1 MAIFNK
7 ISLGIL
13 LSGLF
18 ICRVGATDV
27 QVDDLPAFALDGIG
41 VSSVFDPSVWQGTPN
56 VPYLADRIKTV
67 SGLPLGRTEREVL
80 RQLLITDTSA
90 EPALA
95 DGDGSFWKARVEALA
110 SQGFYEEIIALVDQ
124 VSVEL
129 QTSNMKKQ
137 QAEALFGSGQIHE
150 ACREVMMPLWGEQE
164 NAVRVACAFYQGTAD
179 EARLAFDVY
188 REGGGQDAW
197 ITAASDQLFLGKGL
211 MPEKRPEIWAAGL
224 AAEVFGEDVLSGMS
238 RGMLRAVALN
248 PKVSVDV
255 RVAAAEKTILSQKD
269 WLSVL
274 SGVEKINMTEKVQKN
289 TVSERI
295 QLYQKIF
302 STSEDKQFDAIHQF
316 VKAVREANV
325 TEAWAPVLTDMVL
338 GVDVQSDRESIAAD
352 MIVINAWAND
362 VTAAHAWYI
371 VLADK
376 NAVAAL
382 RLSPILNAMGAGVPK
397 SVDPLV
403 RACVADGNCDVVLR
417 DIPFYFPVSPDVALS
432 IRPTS
437 FGYAGFVTGA
447 IQKQMAEGHIGN
459 GLLNGLELLS
469 QSDATERPL
478 VETIAKVLPHDMG
491 AALLRERLLR
501 GLSSR

>member
-7 ISLGIL
+7 IGVGIL
-13 LSGLF
+13 LAGLLA
-18 ICRVGATDV
+18 CRVGATSV
-27 QVDDLPAFALDGIG
+27 QINDLPSFSLDGIG
-41 VSSVFDPSVWQGTPN
+41 LSSVFDSSVWRGSVDVTSLSER
-56 VPYLADRIKTV
+56 VKTV
-67 SGLPLGRTEREVL
+67 GRLPLGRTEREVL

-137 QAEALFGSGQIHE
+137 RAEALFGSGQIHE
-150 ACREVMMPLWGEQE
+150 ACREVMIPLWGEQE
-164 NAVRVACAFYQGTAD
+164 NAVRAACAFYQGTAD

-197 ITAASDQLFLGKGL
+197 ITAASTQLFEGKGKA
-211 MPEKRPEIWAAGL
+211 PEGLPEIWAVGL
-224 AAEVFGEDVLSGMS
+224 AGAAFGEDVLSGMS
-238 RGMLRAVALN
+238 RGMLRAVALHS
-248 PKVSVDV
+248 KVSVDV
-255 RVAAAEKTILSQKD
+255 RVAAAEKTILSQSD
-269 WLSVL
+269 WSRVL
-274 SGVEKINMTEKVQKN
+274 SGVEKTNVTEKVQKN

-295 QLYQKIF
+295 QLYQKTF
-302 STSEDKQFDAIHQF
+302 SAPEEKRVDAIHQLI
-316 VKAVREANV
+316 KAVREANV

-362 VTAAHAWYI
+362 VTAAHGWYV

-447 IQKQMAEGHIGN
+447 IQKQMAEGQIGN

-469 QSDATERPL
+469 RSHVTERPL
-478 VETIAKVLPHDMG
+478 VETMAKVLPHDLG
-491 AALLRERLLR
+491 DALLRERLLR